1 MHLADI
7 PRGCRRPWWVLTSPV
22 GAGQVLGDDAARELC
37 LRFADMECKLGEV
50 DRARAIYTYCSQICD
65 PRVSTRRRRGV
76 GGGTQGWAAPVGAKT
91 GVGAILGVRVQG
103 VTSLGDTGVPWDGV
117 GGTP

>member
-1 MHLADI
+1 M
-7 PRGCRRPWWVLTSPV
+7 
-22 GAGQVLGDDAARELC
+22 LGDDAARELC

-76 GGGTQGWAAPVGAKT
+76 GGAPRGGRHPLGQRLGWVLSWG
-91 GVGAILGVRVQG
+91 
-103 VTSLGDTGVPWDGV
+103 
-117 GGTP
+117 